1 VQRRK
6 DAREEKDGE
15 EENAKVQRRKDAR
28 AQGKQ
33 GSQNLEQLFST
44 LPSYLHPTC
53 ILPAILTAILT
64 AILIAILS
72 HPPTSFLLCVLA
84 PLHLCVSF
92 FSSLRSRLDTKK
104 NQPTRGLGESADG
117 CFLEEA
123 SERRVD

>member
-6 DAREEKDGE
+6 DARETGE
-15 EENAKVQRRKDAR
+15 SKPRKALFH
-28 AQGKQ
+28 AAPHLKPNC
-33 GSQNLEQLFST
+33 NLDCNLDCNS
-44 LPSYLHPTC
+44 LPSPIPLLLFFFSSLRPC
-53 ILPAILTAILT
+53 AFAPLR
-64 AILIAILS
+64 
-72 HPPTSFLLCVLA
+72 FLLL
-84 PLHLCVSF
+84 F

>member
-117 CFLEEA
+117 CCLEEA